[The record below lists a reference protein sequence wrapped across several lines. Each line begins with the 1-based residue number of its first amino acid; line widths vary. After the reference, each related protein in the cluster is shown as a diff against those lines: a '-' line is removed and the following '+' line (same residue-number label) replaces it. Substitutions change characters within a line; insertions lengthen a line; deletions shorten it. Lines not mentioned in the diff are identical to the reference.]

1 MRHRWILAA
10 ALLFFSGCSESSSPT
25 APTPK
30 LPAPPTIQA
39 LIIAVPESVNAGQTV
54 QLLAE
59 ALLSDGTRRAVAAS
73 SVSWQGS
80 NPVVATISTTGVLSA
95 LQAGI
100 VDVRGTYQQWT
111 SATANVTVTW
121 VSGAGYWDY

>member
-1 MRHRWILAA
+1 MRHRWILAT

-30 LPAPPTIQA
+30 LPAPTTIQA

-59 ALLSDGTRRAVAAS
+59 ALFSDGTRRAVAAS

-80 NPVVATISTTGVLSA
+80 NPVVATISTTGILSA

-121 VSGAGYWDY
+121 SSGAGYWDY